1 MVIIS
6 IITLKEFSKN
16 KVLNEENSLP
26 RAEIDALVDKRI
38 RAVTRLAYDHNQFLH
53 GLFDVAGI
61 NPHSD
66 ITGKTDLLKAF
77 RKGVKTTG
85 ADVPKLLADYAPQ
98 QSLVEVWSSGS
109 SGIPKKVVMSK
120 SGLDRY
126 LRGSARG
133 IMLQDVRDGD
143 RLLSFAAPP
152 PYASS
157 VAFSLMAMMEHP
169 RVTRLN
175 FRSPSVPVG
184 MSKMEREKVIKSYI
198 DLIYDF
204 GPHHVGGGTFIM
216 KEFAQL
222 MTEHGFDKNRL
233 SLRSVR
239 FGGDP
244 VSDQDRDTIKNL
256 WNAEPFDL
264 YASTEAGII
273 AYECTAH
280 SGMHV
285 NEQDLFITSVD
296 LESGEETG
304 PGKVGK
310 DLCTDLYQDGEAP
323 AMFFINY
330 SHKDNI
336 ALKADACPCGY
347 AYKLIGHPTRDVRK
361 KPLVGFGFDAR
372 GRKQTGALGKIRRA
386 LPV

>member
-1 MVIIS
+1 MQIEEKPLV
-6 IITLKEFSKN
+6 
-16 KVLNEENSLP
+16 KV
-26 RAEIDALVDKRI
+26 EIDALVDKRI
-38 RAVTRLAYDHNQFLH
+38 RGITRLAYDHNQFLH
-53 GLFDVAGI
+53 SLFESAGI

-66 ITGKTDLLKAF
+66 IMGRSDLLKAF
-77 RKGVKTTG
+77 KKGVKTTG
-85 ADVPKLLADYAPQ
+85 ADVPKLYADYSSQ
-98 QSLVEVWSSGS
+98 QSLIEVWSSGS

-126 LRGSARG
+126 LRGSARSTV
-133 IMLQDVRDGD
+133 LQDVRDGD
-143 RLLSFAAPP
+143 KLLSFAAPP

-157 VAFSLMAMMEHP
+157 VAFSLMAMLEHP
-169 RVTRLN
+169 RVRRLN
-175 FRSPSVPVG
+175 FRSPYVPDG
-184 MSKMEREKVIKSYI
+184 ISETEREKIVRSYT

-204 GPHHVGGGTFIM
+204 SPQHVGGGTFVL

-222 MTEHGFDKNRL
+222 MTAYGFDKNRL

-244 VSDQDRDTIKNL
+244 VSDEDRDAIRNL

-296 LESGEETG
+296 FESGEESG
-304 PGKVGK
+304 PGVAGK

-330 SHKDNI
+330 SHKDNLT
-336 ALKADACPCGY
+336 LKEEACPCGY
-347 AYKLIGHPTRDVRK
+347 QYKLIGHPTRDVRK
-361 KPLVGFGFDAR
+361 KPLAGYGFDTR
-372 GRKQTGALGKIRRA
+372 GRKRAGPLRKIRRA